1 MEKILEEKERY
12 DQTYTTKETSRLTGL
27 SIDLLR
33 LYEKEFN
40 LNIQRTKGN
49 HRRYSQDDIELFV
62 DIKKKI
68 QEQNWSYK
76 MVLQWLNGNEIK
88 MESPDVQSELE
99 KKVDL
104 LQDMV
109 QELLTKSKEDD
120 LFKQALIQRLD
131 QQDTY
136 IKESLEKRDQLL
148 LESLAKSTED
158 RKNSRTFFQRLLK
171 RP

>member
-1 MEKILEEKERY
+1 
-12 DQTYTTKETSRLTGL
+12 
-27 SIDLLR
+27 
-33 LYEKEFN
+33 
-40 LNIQRTKGN
+40 
-49 HRRYSQDDIELFV
+49 
-62 DIKKKI
+62 
-68 QEQNWSYK
+68 

-88 MESPDVQSELE
+88 MESPAVQSELE

-109 QELLTKSKEDD
+109 QELLAKSKEDD

-158 RKNSRTFFQRLLK
+158 RKNSRTLFQRLLK

>member
-1 MEKILEEKERY
+1 MEKILEEKEQRN
-12 DQTYTTKETSRLTGL
+12 QTYTTKETSRLTGL

-49 HRRYSQDDIELFV
+49 HRRYSQDDIGLFLE
-62 DIKKKI
+62 IKKKI
-68 QEQNWSYK
+68 QGQNWSYK
-76 MVLQWLNGNEIK
+76 MVLQWLSGNEIK
-88 MESPDVQSELE
+88 SESPAVPSELE

-109 QELLTKSKEDD
+109 QELLAKSKEDD
-120 LFKQALIQRLD
+120 VFKQTLIQRLD

-158 RKNSRTFFQRLLK
+158 RKNARTFFQRLLK